1 MGKALIIAEKPSVAG
16 DIAKALGG
24 FKKQDDFYESEHYL
38 LSSAVGHLL
47 ELCVSE
53 QFEVKRGKWSFANL
67 PVIPPHFDLRPI
79 DKNEGRLKLLLKL
92 IKRPD
97 VNALI
102 NACDAGREGE
112 LIFRYVVQYA
122 KAKQPIQRLWLQSM
136 TPAAIRDGFAHLRD
150 DASMLPLADAAVCR
164 SESDWLVGINGT
176 RAMTAFNS
184 KTGGFHLTT
193 VGRVQ
198 TPTLAILV
206 EREDRIKKFVSKDY
220 WEIHGTFA
228 AKAGEYPGRWFDEK
242 FAKKEGE
249 GDLKPERVWEAK
261 RAEDIR
267 AKCLGKPGIVTEE
280 SKPTTQMSAALY
292 DLTTLAAGGERAV
305 RLFGQ
310 DHPVAGAGPLREA
323 QGAHVSAHRLAGAA
337 GGLH

>member
-24 FKKQDDFYESEHYL
+24 FKKLNDYYESDHYV

-53 QFEVKRGKWSFANL
+53 EFEVKRGKWSFANL

-79 DKNEGRLKLLLKL
+79 EKSEGRLKVLLKL

-97 VNALI
+97 VDALI

-112 LIFRYVVQYA
+112 LIFRYLLQYA
-122 KAKQPIQRLWLQSM
+122 KAKQPIKRLWLQSM
-136 TPAAIRDGFAHLRD
+136 TPAAIREGFAQLRSD
-150 DASMLPLADAAVCR
+150 VSMLPLADAAVCR

-206 EREDRIKKFVSKDY
+206 EREEKIKKFISRNY
-220 WEIHGTFA
+220 WEIHGTFGA
-228 AKAGEYPGRWFDEK
+228 QAGEYAGRWFDEK
-242 FAKKEGE
+242 FSRGAQAPRLPVAVASPATT
-249 GDLKPERVWEAK
+249 DDQLKQERVWDVSFAEAIK
-261 RAEDIR
+261 
-267 AKCLGKPGIVTEE
+267 AKCLRKPGIVTEE
-280 SKPTTQMSAALY
+280 S
-292 DLTTLAAGGERAV
+292 
-305 RLFGQ
+305 
-310 DHPVAGAGPLREA
+310 
-323 QGAHVSAHRLAGAA
+323 
-337 GGLH
+337 